1 MENFN
6 KRFEINEEDR
16 EIIDAIEGLINRYEM
31 ANNLDIAVTPPEIYN
46 AVNLSIEE
54 LSEMTGE
61 QILHTAYLI
70 TGHVSKLRSELNRQT
85 AILNNVTWPFE
96 DGMGY
101 YLAPGKMKFPEY
113 TSNLSKEQLICEQV
127 PLLKKLRQ
135 LKRKVETVVRLFD
148 GKIAPLEKQ
157 IELLYSIGR
166 KR

>member
-6 KRFEINEEDR
+6 KRFEITEEDR
-16 EIIDAIEGLINRYEM
+16 EIMDAIEGLITRYEM
-31 ANNLDIAVTPPEIYN
+31 TNNLDIAVPSPEIYN
-46 AVNLSIEE
+46 AVNLGAEE

-70 TGHVSKLRSELNRQT
+70 SGHVSKLRSELNRQT
-85 AILNNVTWPFE
+85 AILNNITWPFE

-113 TSNLSKEQLICEQV
+113 TSNSSKEQLICEQV